1 LKTPTESR
9 NGRRVDRRTASGRR
23 APAALR
29 GVAAAVLAAC
39 CLGVHAQ
46 EFVVRD
52 IRVEGV
58 QRTEAGTVFTYLP
71 VRVGDRFDPD
81 RGTQAIRALYASGLF
96 KDVRIEVDGDVL
108 VVIVEERPAIANVD
122 LTGVKEFEKDQVMK
136 SLRDVGL
143 GDGRIYDRALLE
155 RAEQE
160 LRRQYLSRGLYGV
173 EIKTTVTPIERNR
186 VNISIA
192 VDEGEI
198 SKIQSIAFTGNKVF
212 SDSTLRSQMELSTP
226 NWISW
231 YTKRDQ
237 YSRQKLG
244 ADLESLRSYYL
255 NRGYL
260 DFRIDSV
267 NVSITPDKKDIAVT
281 INVFEG
287 EQYRVSGVKLS
298 GELLGLEEEL
308 EPLIN
313 VKPGDIYNAERVNA
327 IGKAVT
333 DRMSTLGYAF
343 ATANPVP
350 EANRDTREVAFSIV
364 VDPGRRVYVRRVN
377 IGGNARTKDEVIRR
391 ELRQFEAGWFD
402 ADRVRLSKERLDRL
416 GYFETVTI
424 DTPAVPTAP
433 DQVDVNVTVKER
445 ATGNIQLGAGYSSSE
460 GVVLTAG
467 LSQQNLFGSGNAV
480 AFEVNTS
487 KSNTVF
493 SLTHTDPFVTPEG
506 ISRTL
511 EVYWRD
517 SNLAELGLAS
527 VGFASRGAGIVYGI
541 PFTEFD
547 RVFLGL
553 RYEGT
558 TIDLTPTSPPRYI
571 QYVEEFG
578 EDSDALAL
586 TAGWSSDSRNS
597 LLFPTRGR
605 FQRAFGEFALPVLDL
620 EYYRI
625 TYQFQQFYPLASWV
639 TLHFNTELGYGEGY
653 GGRPYPFFKNFYV
666 GGIGSVRGFEAASL
680 GPRDIFGDPL
690 GGTRRFNATF
700 EALFPIPGA
709 DRTLR
714 AAAFLDMGQVWG
726 PGCNGTFVVP
736 PNTNPAD
743 VEANPG
749 NFCSGPYYGNKA
761 SVDLGLI
768 RYSVGIGISWLSP
781 LGPLR
786 LSYAYPVNAEEWD
799 REQRFQFQIGTGF

>member
-1 LKTPTESR
+1 LETQLE
-9 NGRRVDRRTASGRR
+9 RRVSSGRSV
-23 APAALR
+23 PVALR
-29 GVAAAVLAAC
+29 RVAAAVLMTC
-39 CLGVHAQ
+39 CLGAQAQ

-52 IRVEGV
+52 IRVEGI

-71 VRVGDRFDPD
+71 VRVGDRFDPE

-96 KDVRIEVDGDVL
+96 KDVRIEVEGDVL
-108 VVIVEERPAIANVD
+108 VVIVEERPAIAAVD
-122 LTGVKEFEKDQVMK
+122 VSGVKEFDKDQVQK

-143 GDGRIYDRALLE
+143 AEGRIYDRALLE

-173 EIKTTVTPIERNR
+173 QVKTTVTPIERNR

-198 SKIQSIAFTGNKVF
+198 AKIQSITFTGNKVF
-212 SDSTLRSQMELSTP
+212 SDGTLRSQMELSTP

-267 NVSITPDKKDIAVT
+267 NVSITPDKREISVT

-287 EQYRVSGVKLS
+287 EQYRLSEVKLS
-298 GELLGLEEEL
+298 GELLGLEDEL
-308 EPLIN
+308 QPLIF
-313 VKPGDIYNAERVNA
+313 VKPGDVYNAQQINA
-327 IGKAVT
+327 ISKAIT

-350 EANRDTREVAFSIV
+350 EPNREAREVAFSIV

-377 IGGNARTKDEVIRR
+377 IGGNSRTKDEVIRR

-460 GVVLTAG
+460 GIVVTAG
-467 LSQQNLFGSGNAV
+467 LSQQNLFGSGNAL

-493 SLTHTDPFVTPEG
+493 SITHTDPFVTVEG

-527 VGFASRGAGIVYGI
+527 VGFASRGAGLIYGI
-541 PFTEFD
+541 PVTEFD
-547 RVFLGL
+547 RIFLGL

-558 TIDLTPTSPPRYI
+558 TIDLTPSSPPRYVE
-571 QYVEEFG
+571 YVQDFG
-578 EDSDALAL
+578 ESSDALAL
-586 TAGWSSDSRNS
+586 TAGWSTDSRDS
-597 LLFPTRGR
+597 LLTPTRGR
-605 FQRAFGEFALPVLDL
+605 FQRAFGEWALPVLDL
-620 EYYRI
+620 EYVRL
-625 TYQFQQFYPLASWV
+625 TYQFQQFFPLSSFV
-639 TLHFNTELGYGEGY
+639 TLAFNTELGYGEGY
-653 GGRPYPFFKNFYV
+653 GGKPFPFFKNFYV

-680 GPRDIFGDPL
+680 GPRDIYGDPL

-714 AAAFLDMGQVWG
+714 ATAFLDMGQVWG
-726 PGCNGTFVVP
+726 PGCNGIFTIP

-743 VEANPG
+743 VSTNPAA
-749 NFCSGPYYGNKA
+749 FCSGPYYGDRA
-761 SVDLGLI
+761 SVDLGLL
-768 RYSVGIGISWLSP
+768 RYSVGVGIAWISP

-786 LSYAYPVNAEEWD
+786 LSYAYPINSESWD
-799 REQRFQFQIGTGF
+799 RLQRFQFQIGSGF

>member
-1 LKTPTESR
+1 VSSR
-9 NGRRVDRRTASGRR
+9 RSVPVALRR
-23 APAALR
+23 A
-29 GVAAAVLAAC
+29 AAAVLAAY
-39 CLGVHAQ
+39 CLGAQAQ

-58 QRTEAGTVFTYLP
+58 QRTEAGTVFSYLP
-71 VRVGDRFDPD
+71 VRVGDRFDPE

-96 KDVRIEVDGDVL
+96 KDVRLEVDGDVL
-108 VVIVEERPAIANVD
+108 VVIVEERPAIAVVD
-122 LTGVKEFEKDQVMK
+122 LAGVKEFEKDQVLK

-143 GDGRIYDRALLE
+143 ADGRIFDRSLLE

-192 VDEGEI
+192 VNEGEI
-198 SKIQSIAFTGNKVF
+198 SKIRSIEFTGNKVF
-212 SDSTLRSQMELSTP
+212 SDRTLRTQMELSTP

-244 ADLESLRSYYL
+244 ADLETLRSYYL

-260 DFRIDSV
+260 DFRIESV

-281 INVFEG
+281 INIAEG
-287 EQYRVSGVKLS
+287 ERYTISNVKLG
-298 GELLGLEEEL
+298 GELLGLDEDL
-308 EPLIN
+308 APLIT
-313 VKPGDIYNAERVNA
+313 VKPGDVFNAEQVNA

-350 EANRDTREVAFSIV
+350 EPNRETREVAFTII
-364 VDPGRRVYVRRVN
+364 VDPGRRVYVRRIN
-377 IGGNARTKDEVIRR
+377 IAGNTRTKDEVVRR
-391 ELRQFEAGWFD
+391 EVRQFEAGWFD

-416 GYFETVTI
+416 GYFETVTV

-460 GVVLTAG
+460 GLVLTAG
-467 LSQQNLFGSGNAV
+467 LSQQNLFGSGNALSL
-480 AFEVNTS
+480 EVNTS
-487 KSNTVF
+487 QSNTVF
-493 SLTHTDPFVTPEG
+493 SITHTDPFITPEG
-506 ISRTL
+506 ISRTVEL
-511 EVYWRD
+511 YYRN
-517 SNLAELGLAS
+517 SNLAELGLSS
-527 VGFASRGAGIVYGI
+527 VGYSTRGAGLIYGLPI
-541 PFTEFD
+541 TEYD
-547 RVFLGL
+547 RIFLGL

-571 QYVEEFG
+571 EYVQDFG
-578 EDSDALAL
+578 ESSDALAL
-586 TAGWSSDSRNS
+586 TAGWSSDSRDS
-597 LLFPTRGR
+597 LLTPQRGR
-605 FQRAFGEFALPVLDL
+605 YQRAFGEFALPVLDL
-620 EYYRI
+620 EYYRL
-625 TYQFQQFYPLASWV
+625 TYQFQQFFPAASFL
-639 TLHFNTELGYGEGY
+639 TLLFNTEIGYGNGY

-680 GPRDIFGDPL
+680 GPRDIYGDPL
-690 GGTRRFNATF
+690 GGTRRFSANF

-714 AAAFLDMGQVWG
+714 LSAFLDMGQVWG
-726 PGCNGTFVVP
+726 PGCNGTFIIP
-736 PNTNPAD
+736 ANTDLNN
-743 VEANPG
+743 VNANPG
-749 NFCSGPYYGNKA
+749 AFCSGPYYGDTA
-761 SVDLGLI
+761 GIDPSLI
-768 RYSVGIGISWLSP
+768 RYSAGIGVAWISP

-786 LSYAYPVNAEEWD
+786 LSYAYPLNSEPWD
-799 REQRFQFQIGTGF
+799 RIQRFQFQIGAGF

>member
-1 LKTPTESR
+1 MSSR
-9 NGRRVDRRTASGRR
+9 RSVPVALRR
-23 APAALR
+23 A
-29 GVAAAVLAAC
+29 AAAVLAAYC
-39 CLGVHAQ
+39 IGVQAQ
-46 EFVVRD
+46 DFVVRD

-58 QRTEAGTVFTYLP
+58 QRTEAGTVFSYLP
-71 VRVGDRFDPD
+71 VRVGDRFDPE

-96 KDVRIEVDGDVL
+96 KDVRLEVDGDVL
-108 VVIVEERPAIANVD
+108 VVIVEERPAIAVVD
-122 LTGVKEFEKDQVMK
+122 LAGVKEFEKDQVLK
-136 SLRDVGL
+136 SLREVGL
-143 GDGRIYDRALLE
+143 ADGRIFDRSLLE

-192 VDEGEI
+192 VNEGEI
-198 SKIQSIAFTGNKVF
+198 SKIRSIDFTGNKVF
-212 SDSTLRSQMELSTP
+212 SDRTLRTQMELSTP

-244 ADLESLRSYYL
+244 ADLETLRSYYL

-260 DFRIDSV
+260 DFRIESV

-281 INVFEG
+281 INVAEG
-287 EQYRVSGVKLS
+287 ERYTISSVKLG
-298 GELLGLEEEL
+298 GELLGLDEDL
-308 EPLIN
+308 APLIT
-313 VKPGDIYNAERVNA
+313 VKPGDVFSAEKVNS

-350 EANRDTREVAFSIV
+350 EPNRETREVAFTII
-364 VDPGRRVYVRRVN
+364 VDPGRRVYVRRIN
-377 IGGNARTKDEVIRR
+377 IAGNTRTKDEVVRR
-391 ELRQFEAGWFD
+391 EVRQFEAAWFD
-402 ADRVRLSKERLDRL
+402 ADRVRLSRERLDRL
-416 GYFETVTI
+416 GYFETVTV

-460 GVVLTAG
+460 GLVLTAG
-467 LSQQNLFGSGNAV
+467 LSQQNLFGSGNALSL
-480 AFEVNTS
+480 EVNTS
-487 KSNTVF
+487 QSNTVF
-493 SLTHTDPFVTPEG
+493 SITHTDPFITPEG
-506 ISRTL
+506 ISRTVEL
-511 EVYWRD
+511 YYRN
-517 SNLAELGLAS
+517 SNLAELGLSS
-527 VGFASRGAGIVYGI
+527 VGYSTRGAGLIYGLPI
-541 PFTEFD
+541 TEYD
-547 RVFLGL
+547 RIFLGL

-578 EDSDALAL
+578 DSSDALAL
-586 TAGWSSDSRNS
+586 TAGWSSDSRDS
-597 LLFPTRGR
+597 LLTPTRGR
-605 FQRAFGEFALPVLDL
+605 YQRAFGEFALPVLDL
-620 EYYRI
+620 EYYRL
-625 TYQFQQFYPLASWV
+625 TYQFQQFFPATSFL
-639 TLHFNTELGYGEGY
+639 TLLFNTEIGYGNGY

-680 GPRDIFGDPL
+680 GPRDIYGDPL
-690 GGTRRFNATF
+690 GGTRRFSANV

-714 AAAFLDMGQVWG
+714 LSAFLDMGQVWG
-726 PGCNGTFVVP
+726 PGCNGVYVIP
-736 PNTNPAD
+736 ANTDLNN
-743 VEANPG
+743 VNANPG
-749 NFCSGPYYGNKA
+749 AFCSGPFYGNTA
-761 SVDLGLI
+761 GVDPSLI
-768 RYSVGIGISWLSP
+768 RYSAGLGIAWISP

-786 LSYAYPVNAEEWD
+786 LSYAYPLNSEPWD
-799 REQRFQFQIGTGF
+799 RIQRFQFQIGAGF